1 MIARRLLSYCWDRW
15 LLPLRVHLLV
25 VHGRLLLETGR
36 ATNNRGNRGDRIR
49 NSEEQTPIH
58 GHLAGTTPARL
69 TVLITRVITETTM
82 TMIEILHGTQVN
94 NAKFG
99 HDAGLRGLGKKHIH
113 AIHYGQ
119 FCRSSS
125 SGLSSEMMPA
135 VGSSWLS

>member
-15 LLPLRVHLLV
+15 LLALRVHLLV

-36 ATNNRGNRGDRIR
+36 ATNNRGDRIGHG
-49 NSEEQTPIH
+49 EEQTPIH
-58 GHLAGTTPARL
+58 GHLAGTTPTGL
-69 TVLITRVITETTM
+69 TVLITRVIAETAM
-82 TMIEILHGTQVN
+82 TMMEILHRTQVN
-94 NAKFG
+94 NAEFG
-99 HDAGLRGLGKKHIH
+99 HYAGLRGLGKKHIH
-113 AIHYGQ
+113 VAYHGQ